1 MTRVAHSAVAVRRAT
16 RADIESV
23 LALRRSL
30 LAAGEAHW
38 ARGDAGG
45 WEAAYRAQL
54 EEEIN
59 GTVSAQAT
67 FLAVADAAPMGVATA
82 IIDRRLVNPA
92 NPKGFEGWIQGV
104 YVNRSARGLGLGTA
118 LTRAAEDWL
127 AARGADAIY
136 LDSTPSALRMYAR
149 LGYVINDEPHL
160 RKELH

>member
-1 MTRVAHSAVAVRRAT
+1 M
-16 RADIESV
+16 
-23 LALRRSL
+23 
-30 LAAGEAHW
+30 
-38 ARGDAGG
+38 
-45 WEAAYRAQL
+45 
-54 EEEIN
+54 
-59 GTVSAQAT
+59 
-67 FLAVADAAPMGVATA
+67 ATA